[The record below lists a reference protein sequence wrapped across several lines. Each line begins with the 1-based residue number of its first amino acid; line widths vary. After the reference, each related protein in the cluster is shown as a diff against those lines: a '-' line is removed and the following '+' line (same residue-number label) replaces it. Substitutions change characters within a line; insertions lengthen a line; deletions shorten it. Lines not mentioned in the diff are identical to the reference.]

1 MLLSFSYEIPSLGF
15 LRQFYGY
22 VLIMARGF
30 VDLVP
35 VFLFFLQCSCS
46 IQVSLYGQ
54 YGQEKQLQLPIT
66 LSTYIS

>member
-35 VFLFFLQCSCS
+35 VFFCCFFYS
-46 IQVSLYGQ
+46 VVALYRYHFTASMDRRNNYNYQ
-54 YGQEKQLQLPIT
+54 
-66 LSTYIS
+66 